1 MRFPSGDLSLTGRL
15 DHPRSFLPEFA
26 DGPLPHL
33 EFAANSRRLDVD
45 KLFPAAAPAVVGGP
59 VDATPA
65 DPAGTDTQRM
75 PELTAAGTFEA
86 DTLIYS
92 HVDFTG
98 VRGQA
103 VYADRQLVCDP
114 VTADVYTG
122 RATGRI
128 SLDLNDLDEPRY
140 AGEFQARK
148 IEADDFISR
157 FTSFGGTIFGKT
169 EMAGS
174 FSAVGRDPEQVKQ
187 SLVMDATVRLTEGR
201 VVTAGVVES
210 SLGELAKKAGANL
223 DQEQILRD
231 LATTIAVKDGRVKL
245 DRLKT
250 RLGTFGDL
258 TLDGSYGFAGDM
270 SYEGAI
276 LLTADTTKRLLAQSG
291 ALGDLLGSSAPER
304 LNLPLTVG
312 GMIQSPKLK
321 VDYGAVT
328 EVLGKAVAEE
338 AGDKLGDWLKKK
350 LGK

>member
-1 MRFPSGDLSLTGRL
+1 
-15 DHPRSFLPEFA
+15 
-26 DGPLPHL
+26 
-33 EFAANSRRLDVD
+33 
-45 KLFPAAAPAVVGGP
+45 
-59 VDATPA
+59 
-65 DPAGTDTQRM
+65 
-75 PELTAAGTFEA
+75 
-86 DTLIYS
+86 
-92 HVDFTG
+92 
-98 VRGQA
+98 
-103 VYADRQLVCDP
+103 
-114 VTADVYTG
+114 
-122 RATGRI
+122 
-128 SLDLNDLDEPRY
+128 
-140 AGEFQARK
+140 
-148 IEADDFISR
+148 
-157 FTSFGGTIFGKT
+157 
-169 EMAGS
+169 MAGS
-174 FSAVGRDPEQVKQ
+174 FSAAGRDPEQIKQ
-187 SLVMDATVRLTEGR
+187 SLVMDATVSLTEGR

-210 SLGELAKKAGANL
+210 SLGDLAKKAGANL
-223 DQEQILRD
+223 DQEQVLRD

-250 RLGTFGDL
+250 QLGTFGDL

-270 SYEGAI
+270 SYDGAI